1 MARLLPTLLA
11 VSALVNVALIGV
23 VGARFLGPHGPGA
36 RETHREGPPGSDV
49 VRAAWAQLP
58 EADRT
63 ALRSDLREQW
73 TAMAP
78 DRERLAAAGRAVR
91 DAALIEPFDETR
103 LRNALIVF
111 QQREQMVRIRAE
123 DVLIS
128 HLGRMP
134 PEARA
139 TAAEGLLTP
148 ANMRLERLG
157 RDGRRR
163 DRKAGAETAE
173 AGTPAKP

>member
-1 MARLLPTLLA
+1 MARTLQTLL
-11 VSALVNVALIGV
+11 VISALANVALLGV
-23 VGARFLGPHGPGA
+23 VGARFLRPDGPAGGESG
-36 RETHREGPPGSDV
+36 RERPSSDV
-49 VRAAWAQLP
+49 VRAAWGQLP
-58 EADRT
+58 EEDRT
-63 ALRSDLREQW
+63 ALRAELREQW
-73 TAMAP
+73 RSMAP

-111 QQREQMVRIRAE
+111 QQREQIVRMRAE

-148 ANMRLERLG
+148 ANTRLERRG
-157 RDGRRR
+157 REGKRSSDHAPRAPELRPP
-163 DRKAGAETAE
+163 E
-173 AGTPAKP
+173 AMD

>member
-1 MARLLPTLLA
+1 MARTLKTLLA
-11 VSALVNVALIGV
+11 NSALANVALLGV
-23 VGARFLGPHGPGA
+23 VGARFLRPDGPAGREA
-36 RETHREGPPGSDV
+36 RAERPASDV

-63 ALRSDLREQW
+63 ALRAELREQW
-73 TAMAP
+73 RTMAP
-78 DRERLAAAGRAVR
+78 DRERLGAAGRAVR

-111 QQREQMVRIRAE
+111 QQREQMVRMRAE

-148 ANMRLERLG
+148 ANMRLERQG
-157 RDGRRR
+157 RGGRRSA
-163 DRKAGAETAE
+163 DRPPE
-173 AGTPAKP
+173 ASDVKPPERAD